1 MELPRE
7 FTKSLGAIFDDLAQ
21 RNRPQGE
28 AHGCAESN
36 PLARQAPW
44 MARVYPLAPPIL
56 SLDKRHGLKM

>member
-7 FTKSLGAIFDDLAQ
+7 FTKSLGAILDDLAQ

-28 AHGCAESN
+28 AHGRAESN
-36 PLARQAPW
+36 
-44 MARVYPLAPPIL
+44 PLAPPIL